1 MPVYNKISTYIRFF
15 LSHKIELVNRTTYQ
29 EMSYLH
35 KLLNAITH
43 LSILRSIIFS
53 HRSNSQSTILN
64 LLIPS
69 DTNEFLILRKNVLY
83 TKQMAQILFVKS
95 QIDNLSATQFIPKY
109 SVFEIIYVKLL
120 NLLQRYCHQRILPN
134 SKRRLLS
141 LLLVF
146 MLDDKLVLYSPSQAK
161 SPVYIYC
168 PQGHRPS

>member
-1 MPVYNKISTYIRFF
+1 
-15 LSHKIELVNRTTYQ
+15 
-29 EMSYLH
+29 MSYLH

-69 DTNEFLILRKNVLY
+69 DTNEFLILWKNVLY

-120 NLLQRYCHQRILPN
+120 NLLQ
-134 SKRRLLS
+134 
-141 LLLVF
+141 
-146 MLDDKLVLYSPSQAK
+146 
-161 SPVYIYC
+161 
-168 PQGHRPS
+168 